1 MNNELLH
8 HLEQR
13 INAAVEEISTL
24 RQRISELE
32 MQNYELSEE
41 RDETKAQLAQQAEQT
56 TNWESSLN
64 QMLSKL
70 NEKICYS
77 GTSCRGHQRI
87 CRWTIFSSIQ
97 L

>member
-41 RDETKAQLAQQAEQT
+41 RDEVKAKLAQQAEQH

-70 NEKICYS
+70 N
-77 GTSCRGHQRI
+77 
-87 CRWTIFSSIQ
+87 Q
-97 L
+97 LD